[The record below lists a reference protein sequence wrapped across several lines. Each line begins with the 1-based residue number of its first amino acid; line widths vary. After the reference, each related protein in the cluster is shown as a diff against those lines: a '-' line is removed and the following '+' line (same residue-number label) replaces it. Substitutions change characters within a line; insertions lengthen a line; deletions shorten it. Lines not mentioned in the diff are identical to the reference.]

1 MEAFLKVIESLFIL
15 DTKTLA
21 GVLIWGD
28 LALALLSY
36 GYNKFHYTSDGKEQ
50 IKVFGLAKFIQSIA
64 LLLVFLRGDIPE
76 VLSIYAGNILLYL
89 SFYFESVVML
99 NMIKNSSSKWYKLQ
113 KTLLAI
119 AVVIFVLFEIIWGQ
133 PSIRIT
139 VSSFSII
146 GLLVVPS
153 IFYTFSSQ
161 STLFKQY
168 LGIYILVFLFFLTMR
183 GIQSIFTVTMD
194 VFKVNLIHSLTFI
207 NLILLMFIN
216 GAGFLLLMY
225 EEADILNKAN
235 ADLDPLT
242 LLHNRRYFMTK
253 AEAYFERS
261 KKAEK
266 QKSRKAIGISLFRYR
281 SL

>member
-64 LLLVFLRGDIPE
+64 WLLVFLRGDIPD

-183 GIQSIFTVTMD
+183 GFNRS
-194 VFKVNLIHSLTFI
+194 SL
-207 NLILLMFIN
+207 
-216 GAGFLLLMY
+216 
-225 EEADILNKAN
+225 
-235 ADLDPLT
+235 
-242 LLHNRRYFMTK
+242 
-253 AEAYFERS
+253 
-261 KKAEK
+261 
-266 QKSRKAIGISLFRYR
+266 
-281 SL
+281 